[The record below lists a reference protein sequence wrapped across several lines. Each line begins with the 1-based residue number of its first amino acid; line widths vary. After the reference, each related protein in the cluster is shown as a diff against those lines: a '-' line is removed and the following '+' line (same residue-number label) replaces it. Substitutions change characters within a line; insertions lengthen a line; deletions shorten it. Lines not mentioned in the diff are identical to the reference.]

1 MTYFCN
7 YLAEVAYICNY
18 CLIISNLTN
27 FFLLNALLKS
37 VIGLYLIIIIL
48 FKVS

>member
-7 YLAEVAYICNY
+7 YLEEVAYICNY

-27 FFLLNALLKS
+27 FFLLNALLKKCDWT
-37 VIGLYLIIIIL
+37 IFNYNYTI
-48 FKVS
+48 